1 MMCNGPGILCITTLL
16 ESALFGASRLSVLL
30 GCQTKAWM
38 RAYRET
44 DEAAFLRENRRRR
57 HDDDPRLASRQR

>member
-44 DEAAFLRENRRRR
+44 DEAAFLSLFQW
-57 HDDDPRLASRQR
+57 HKRLKLGRVSNGK